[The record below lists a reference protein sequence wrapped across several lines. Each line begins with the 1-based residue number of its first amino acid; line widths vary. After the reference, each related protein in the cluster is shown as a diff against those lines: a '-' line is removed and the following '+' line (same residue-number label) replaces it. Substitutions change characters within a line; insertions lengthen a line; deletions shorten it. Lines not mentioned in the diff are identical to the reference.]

1 VAYRAEI
8 EIVAKGVAKVTQLQ
22 KDLKQLANQI
32 DHLNGP
38 GSLGDFNRQL
48 AEATKLLSSAQ
59 QGTVEEKRAVD
70 KYVTALKNANGAQ
83 ERTNRLIAEEIKQR
97 DGATSALKRYNA
109 AAASGRQPGGSM
121 AGRYLRPGS
130 AVATTQSAVPFG
142 PAPGA
147 QFGSTTQFGPVG
159 GPSSS
164 ILGGQSS
171 PVGDRIERSVR
182 AARELDKVYESIDRI
197 AAKSVATENERVE
210 ALGKGTQEVVE
221 LANSYRDITGQA
233 KTQKQLQN
241 EIRRKIL
248 ETKKAASE
256 EARVRSR
263 DYLERLRLAEGLG
276 QERRNAL
283 LLASREEETER
294 RINAVLERRRKQQEQ
309 LAATQKRRQRF
320 SEDLALG
327 AGFPLLFGGGAGA
340 VLGGVAGA
348 VAGGGKGGF
357 GLQILLSA
365 IGQQFDQ
372 LAQSAKEL
380 GQALS
385 PLTADIE
392 KVLEAAGTAGTESA
406 ELARRLQEAGEEQLA
421 LAVATDDLARV
432 VGLDGV
438 DALREFGSETS
449 ELNKA
454 INKLVL
460 DVQVGIAKLANA
472 AIQLTGTTE
481 QRQVRESVEQ
491 ARGLIRSGKAS
502 PELVAA
508 FEKRT
513 SGTDITGAFGA
524 ITQTE
529 RDIVRLVKEANEERI
544 NGLRIEAERAE
555 QSKEVDRLA
564 QRAAKS
570 DASFESFNRQIQIF
584 ELGNSLLNERVVALK
599 EEDII
604 ARGNA
609 DTQALALE
617 LDKVRGNF
625 AAEEQLRSEIQAR
638 NAQTNLQL
646 SQLKLSVQQA
656 VTAEAEKT
664 TQAEQRLLRIQERKE
679 ELAQRELQRAEQ
691 LRERQETREAEV
703 KGNVILNLSNQLELQ
718 RAIGS
723 GNEEQVRQ
731 QQQIDELVKR
741 TNDEG
746 MRPIIESYMEQI
758 RAQKEV
764 NREAEKTR
772 EVYDKIGSAVRDGLV
787 DGIMSAIDGTKSLS
801 ESLSGVLKQL
811 GRMFLTAGIGSFNVG
826 GKGGSGLLGLIPGLA
841 NGGPATAGRPYV
853 VGERGPELFVPN
865 RSGTVVPNGA
875 MGGASVTV
883 NVDASG
889 SAVEGSGDEAGQLG
903 KAIGVAVQQELIK
916 QKRPGGLLA

>member
-1 VAYRAEI
+1 MAYRAEI
-8 EIVAKGVAKVTQLQ
+8 DIAIKGAAQLQ
-22 KDLKQLANQI
+22 QFQGKLERTASAVDNLNKFLTLFAGKADGIPRSIQNLNAQLSKAAENFNQVALGTDEATI
-32 DHLNGP
+32 AAVEYAQATKNLNQG
-38 GSLGDFNRQL
+38 L
-48 AEATKLLSSAQ
+48 AERAALLKEV
-59 QGTVEEKRAVD
+59 VES
-70 KYVTALKNANGAQ
+70 
-83 ERTNRLIAEEIKQR
+83 ERKAGL
-97 DGATSALKRYNA
+97 
-109 AAASGRQPGGSM
+109 ASKGIRE
-121 AGRYLRPGS
+121 
-130 AVATTQSAVPFG
+130 
-142 PAPGA
+142 
-147 QFGSTTQFGPVG
+147 TTQFAGPI
-159 GPSSS
+159 GPGPASS

-171 PVGDRIERSVR
+171 AVGDRIERSLR
-182 AARELDKVYESIDRI
+182 AARELDEVYASIDRI

-256 EARVRSR
+256 EARIRSR

-421 LAVATDDLARV
+421 LAVATEDLARV

-524 ITQTE
+524 ITQAE

-555 QSKEVDRLA
+555 QTKEVDRLA

-617 LDKVRGNF
+617 LEKVRGNF

-638 NAQTNLQL
+638 NAQTILQL
-646 SQLKLSVQQA
+646 SQLRLSVQQA
-656 VTAEAEKT
+656 VTAETERATKAE
-664 TQAEQRLLRIQERKE
+664 ERLLRLR
-679 ELAQRELQRAEQ
+679 QREEQRAQQ

-746 MRPIIESYMEQI
+746 MRPMIESYVQQI
-758 RAQKEV
+758 ARQKELNV
-764 NREAEKTR
+764 EANKMQGI
-772 EVYDKIGSAVRDGLV
+772 YDQIGSSIADGV
-787 DGIMSAIDGTKSLS
+787 VNT
-801 ESLSGVLKQL
+801 
-811 GRMFLTAGIGSFNVG
+811 LTAAVDETQSLADAAANTLKNIGNILLKLGVNTLLQSAFPGASLFKNLPGFAG
-826 GKGGSGLLGLIPGLA
+826 G
-841 NGGPATAGRPYV
+841 GRPPVGKPSV
-853 VGERGPELFVPN
+853 VGERGPELFVP
-865 RSGTVVPNGA
+865 RSSGTIVPNGSFG
-875 MGGASVTV
+875 GGASVTV

-889 SAVEGSGDEAGQLG
+889 SSVEGDTGQAGQLG